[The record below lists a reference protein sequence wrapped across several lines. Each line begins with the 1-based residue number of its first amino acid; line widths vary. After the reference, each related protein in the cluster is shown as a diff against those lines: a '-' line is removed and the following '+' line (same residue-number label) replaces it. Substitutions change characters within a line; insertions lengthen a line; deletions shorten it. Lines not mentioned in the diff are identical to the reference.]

1 VSDFIVR
8 LYESPATP
16 VTKLA
21 FEWLILTATRSGETR
36 GAAWTEIDEAKKL
49 WTIPKQRMKAG
60 VEHIVPL
67 PGRCLEI
74 ANQAKALNPHSELL
88 FPGDRTRQALS
99 DMTFTKVLRD
109 MGLAD
114 RATAHGFR
122 SSFRDWCT
130 EVDRTREVVAEAA
143 LAHGVRDKSEAAYR
157 RSTYLEERRNLMQ
170 RWASY
175 CK

>member
-1 VSDFIVR
+1 
-8 LYESPATP
+8 

-36 GAAWTEIDEAKKL
+36 GAAWTEIDETKKL

-67 PGRCLEI
+67 PNRCLEI
-74 ANQAKALNPHSELL
+74 AKQAKALNPHSELL
-88 FPGDRTRQALS
+88 FPGDRTRNALS
-99 DMTFTKVLRD
+99 DMTFTKLLRD

-122 SSFRDWCT
+122 SSFRDWAT
-130 EVDRTREVVAEAA
+130 EHDKVREVVAEAA
-143 LAHGVRDKSEAAYR
+143 LAHGVRDKAEAAYR
-157 RSTYLEERRNLMQ
+157 RSTYLNERRGLMAN
-170 RWASY
+170 WAKFILNDGGSRFIS
-175 CK
+175 